1 MEVKVFPENAQVT
14 QTIFVVVITFL
25 VQQMVNPENAYFQ
38 INVTEKQLVVN
49 AQAET
54 ISNVV

>member
-1 MEVKVFPENAQVT
+1 MVVKVFPENAQVI

-25 VQQMVNPENAYFQ
+25 VQQMENLENAYFQ
-38 INVTEKQLVVN
+38 INAPEKQLVVN

-54 ISNVV
+54 TSNVV